1 MLRKER
7 MMKRLILLFVLLLSC
22 VSLCRYAYPPVPVVY
37 GFLTDDYMDPNPA
50 SIAWRQMIQHY
61 FSDEREEDEDRRYP
75 DWYGGTYYGRLSD
88 VPNGKLYLVIQIVRG
103 HSYMEDEIHKIMA
116 QVENAGYAFEY
127 VSVSYEK
134 LYRLSQKIREDIDR
148 AWNRFE
154 EDGRRDDLR
163 NISWLIDDIDSAES
177 KIKLM
182 VYDIN
187 DLSDKTIYFLGFP
200 KYLEYLFNP
209 YITVCEYVE
218 FFYWIFDE

>member
-1 MLRKER
+1 
-7 MMKRLILLFVLLLSC
+7 MKRLILLFVLLLSC

-103 HSYMEDEIHKIMA
+103 HSYMEDEIHEIMA

-127 VSVSYEK
+127 VPVSYEDMRRYK
-134 LYRLSQKIREDIDR
+134 QEYSHGEEIDALVRDAIDR
-148 AWNRFE
+148 
-154 EDGRRDDLR
+154 G
-163 NISWLIDDIDSAES
+163 ISIATYGGSEIEISQSHCRVKYFISTDHSLIEI
-177 KIKLM
+177 
-182 VYDIN
+182 
-187 DLSDKTIYFLGFP
+187 LGLKNYL
-200 KYLEYLFNP
+200 KYLWDPHITLVREP
-209 YITVCEYVE
+209 YKKIVGHSSPVHPHSL
-218 FFYWIFDE
+218 IL

>member
-1 MLRKER
+1 
-7 MMKRLILLFVLLLSC
+7 MKRLILLFVLLLSC

-103 HSYMEDEIHKIMA
+103 HSYMEDEIHEIMA

-127 VSVSYEK
+127 VPVSYEDMRR
-134 LYRLSQKIREDIDR
+134 YWQECSYV
-148 AWNRFE
+148 
-154 EDGRRDDLR
+154 RRDRRARLGMPG
-163 NISWLIDDIDSAES
+163 IGASPSVVTASAES
-177 KIKLM
+177 K
-182 VYDIN
+182 
-187 DLSDKTIYFLGFP
+187 SA
-200 KYLEYLFNP
+200 NP
-209 YITVCEYVE
+209 IAG
-218 FFYWIFDE
+218 

>member
-1 MLRKER
+1 
-7 MMKRLILLFVLLLSC
+7 MKRLILLFVLLLSC

-103 HSYMEDEIHKIMA
+103 HSYMEDEIHEIMA

-127 VSVSYEK
+127 VPVSYEDMR
-134 LYRLSQKIREDIDR
+134 LYWQECSYVEEIGALVLKARERGIPISGDGVSGIEISQSHCRLRYIIYTDHPLIEIVGFKNYLKYLWDP
-148 AWNRFE
+148 RFE
-154 EDGRRDDLR
+154 
-163 NISWLIDDIDSAES
+163 
-177 KIKLM
+177 
-182 VYDIN
+182 
-187 DLSDKTIYFLGFP
+187 
-200 KYLEYLFNP
+200 LFRKP
-209 YITVCEYVE
+209 YKENQLH
-218 FFYWIFDE
+218 